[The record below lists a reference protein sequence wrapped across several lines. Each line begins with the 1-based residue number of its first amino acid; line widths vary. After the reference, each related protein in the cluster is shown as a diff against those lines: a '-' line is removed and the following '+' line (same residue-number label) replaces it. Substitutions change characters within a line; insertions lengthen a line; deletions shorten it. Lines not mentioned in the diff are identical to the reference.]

1 VDAPVLYVVKKDG
14 RREEFN
20 RQKLLGGLLVASKK
34 RDIAPARLEMMT
46 EEIEN
51 ELRHQNQLEVQSLLV
66 GEMAMDRLRE
76 LDEIAYVRFASV
88 YRSFKDAQEMRA
100 TLEDVLQ
107 HPPGQVG
114 TRTRRRSREDGGN
127 LLDIGS

>member
-1 VDAPVLYVVKKDG
+1 
-14 RREEFN
+14 
-20 RQKLLGGLLVASKK
+20 
-34 RDIAPARLEMMT
+34 MT

-51 ELRHQNQLEVQSLLV
+51 ELRHENQLEVQSRLV

-76 LDEIAYVRFASV
+76 LDEIAYIRFASV

-107 HPPGQVG
+107 HPPGTRVG

-127 LLDIGS
+127 LLDLGS

>member
-1 VDAPVLYVVKKDG
+1 MLYVVKKDG

-51 ELRHQNQLEVQSLLV
+51 ELRHQNQLEVQSRLV

-107 HPPGQVG
+107 HPPGQV
-114 TRTRRRSREDGGN
+114 TRTKRRSREDGGN